1 MSASS
6 IRRFTMTKYEI
17 RINKAFL
24 KIQGDFKETGSLKI
38 QGVFKEMKKI
48 PGGFQ
53 EVKQI
58 PGDFQEISQ
67 KNEIPGVFQ
76 ELLEF
81 QEAART
87 LLE

>member
-1 MSASS
+1 M
-6 IRRFTMTKYEI
+6 
-17 RINKAFL
+17 
-24 KIQGDFKETGSLKI
+24 KIP
-38 QGVFKEMKKI
+38 GVFKEMKKI
-48 PGGFQ
+48 QGGFQ

-87 LLE
+87 LLSIQSCYSSGNVPFSKY

>member
-1 MSASS
+1 M
-6 IRRFTMTKYEI
+6 
-17 RINKAFL
+17 
-24 KIQGDFKETGSLKI
+24 KI

-48 PGGFQ
+48 QGGFQ

-87 LLE
+87 LLRVTLAVAYFVCRSLVRLW